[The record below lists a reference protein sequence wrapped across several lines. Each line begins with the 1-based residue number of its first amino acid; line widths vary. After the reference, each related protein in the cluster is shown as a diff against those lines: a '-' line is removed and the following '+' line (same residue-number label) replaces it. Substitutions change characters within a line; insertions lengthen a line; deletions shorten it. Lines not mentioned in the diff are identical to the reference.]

1 MAYNFTYEFTFQK
14 PGEENLVTKIATGDI
29 DFVLSENWQYSPV
42 LSISEYINDVD
53 NNLSALYNIYKD
65 LNYQCSDITIYFID
79 PEDSTKKHL
88 LLSKEKLTL
97 IDFKTV
103 PIGGQIDDSTEHSG
117 CFNKILEIR

>member
-14 PGEENLVTKIATGDI
+14 PGEENLVTKIITGDI
-29 DFVLSENWQYSPV
+29 DFILAENWQYSPV
-42 LSISEYINDVD
+42 LNMSEYAENVD
-53 NNLSALYNIYKD
+53 NSLSALYSVYKD
-65 LNYQCSDITIYFID
+65 LNYQCSNINIYFID

-103 PIGGQIDDSTEHSG
+103 PIGGEIDDSTEHSG
-117 CFNKILEIR
+117 YFSKRLEIR